1 MRLPKVHY
9 TQSGQVKQLTAD
21 LILLDN
27 LLAEYGPE
35 ARPIRENMPAALA
48 SFADKLW
55 REKQG
60 TSKAPFTTA
69 AGERVFLD
77 IQTLSPRTDLQRS
90 LQSRAI
96 QVANDLTQLR
106 LLLFVES
113 DSSIPAPFLAVLVVW
128 LFIIFTSFS
137 LFASFN
143 PTVLAVLSLS
153 ALSAAGAI
161 FLVLELGQPFSGLM
175 AISSGAATQ
184 RARTS
189 GSLDVPVICIGFD
202 ARSGLVSDLTVS

>member
-1 MRLPKVHY
+1 MLLGGVFLGTVLRSKLPKHHLSEESQDVVRLGIGLVATIAALVLGLLIAAAKGSFD

-35 ARPIRENMPAALA
+35 ARPIRENMRAALA
-48 SFADKLW
+48 SFADRLW

-60 TSKAPFTTA
+60 TSKAPFTTTA

-137 LFASFN
+137 LFASLN
-143 PTVLAVLSLS
+143 PTVLAVLSL
-153 ALSAAGAI
+153 
-161 FLVLELGQPFSGLM
+161 
-175 AISSGAATQ
+175 
-184 RARTS
+184 
-189 GSLDVPVICIGFD
+189 
-202 ARSGLVSDLTVS
+202 